1 MRTPWSV
8 VSDVHDDAPL
18 KLEWIRITHA
28 SKLLVLLMFASET
41 TALLR
46 AVLNEVCRELPA
58 DETGTRTHVASR
70 ILEAASRGETS
81 IEVLKQIGQTALTSF
96 PTMWPQKGSHCV
108 NPAAV
113 VGVASSQETNMDRR
127 YVREKAS
134 HRATDPQRRLARGQA
149 IGCLQGSRGRRIRC

>member
-1 MRTPWSV
+1 MDS
-8 VSDVHDDAPL
+8 HKA
-18 KLEWIRITHA
+18 HA

-70 ILEAASRGETS
+70 TLEAASRGETS
-81 IEVLKQIGQTALTSF
+81 IEVLKQIGQTALTSS

-113 VGVASSQETNMDRR
+113 VGVASSQETNMD
-127 YVREKAS
+127 
-134 HRATDPQRRLARGQA
+134 
-149 IGCLQGSRGRRIRC
+149 

>member
-18 KLEWIRITHA
+18 SSNGSHKAHA
-28 SKLLVLLMFASET
+28 SKLLVILMFASET

-81 IEVLKQIGQTALTSF
+81 IGVLKQIGQTALTSS
-96 PTMWPQKGSHCV
+96 PTMWPQKAPTVLIRQPWSGWR
-108 NPAAV
+108 A
-113 VGVASSQETNMDRR
+113 
-127 YVREKAS
+127 
-134 HRATDPQRRLARGQA
+134 HRKPTW
-149 IGCLQGSRGRRIRC
+149 IGDMCA

>member
-1 MRTPWSV
+1 MRTLSV

-18 KLEWIRITHA
+18 KLEWIRIKAHA

-46 AVLNEVCRELPA
+46 AVLNEVGRELPT

-81 IEVLKQIGQTALTSF
+81 IEILKQIGQTALTSS

-113 VGVASSQETNMDRR
+113 VGVVSSQETNMD
-127 YVREKAS
+127 
-134 HRATDPQRRLARGQA
+134 
-149 IGCLQGSRGRRIRC
+149 

>member
-1 MRTPWSV
+1 MDS
-8 VSDVHDDAPL
+8 HKA
-18 KLEWIRITHA
+18 HA

-81 IEVLKQIGQTALTSF
+81 IEVLKQIGQTALTSA
-96 PTMWPQKGSHCV
+96 PTMWPQKGSHLI

-113 VGVASSQETNMDRR
+113 VGVASSQETNMD
-127 YVREKAS
+127 
-134 HRATDPQRRLARGQA
+134 
-149 IGCLQGSRGRRIRC
+149 

>member
-1 MRTPWSV
+1 MRTPWPV
-8 VSDVHDDAPL
+8 VSDVHDDDAPL
-18 KLEWIRITHA
+18 KLEWIRVRNTHPNCWYSLCSPPKRA
-28 SKLLVLLMFASET
+28 
-41 TALLR
+41 ALLR

-81 IEVLKQIGQTALTSF
+81 IEVLKQIGQTALTSS

-113 VGVASSQETNMDRR
+113 VGVASSQETNMIC
-127 YVREKAS
+127 
-134 HRATDPQRRLARGQA
+134 ARKGEPP
-149 IGCLQGSRGRRIRC
+149 RD

>member
-1 MRTPWSV
+1 MRTPSV

-18 KLEWIRITHA
+18 KLEWIRIKAHA

-81 IEVLKQIGQTALTSF
+81 IEVLKQIGQTALTSS

-108 NPAAV
+108 NPAAM
-113 VGVASSQETNMDRR
+113 VGVASSQETNMD
-127 YVREKAS
+127 
-134 HRATDPQRRLARGQA
+134 
-149 IGCLQGSRGRRIRC
+149 